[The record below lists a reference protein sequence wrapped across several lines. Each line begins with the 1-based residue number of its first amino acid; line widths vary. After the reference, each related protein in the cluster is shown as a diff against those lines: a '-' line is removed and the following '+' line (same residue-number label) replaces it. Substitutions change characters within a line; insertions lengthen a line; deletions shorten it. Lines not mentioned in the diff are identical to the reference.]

1 MTTLTERFNR
11 QASELEN
18 KLSKCSND
26 RLLQIHTAF
35 LELLREKETLNHQF
49 EEELIKARQELQ
61 LTVDRLRKIEED
73 QHTQLTESESTTNYL
88 ERRIHELDKVGV
100 RFDLRPFQS
109 TRVSSID

>member
-1 MTTLTERFNR
+1 MTTLTDRFNR

-18 KLSKCSND
+18 KLSTCSKIS
-26 RLLQIHTAF
+26 LLLIHIGSSVVSVSF
-35 LELLREKETLNHQF
+35 VERLREKETLNHQF

-100 RFDLRPFQS
+100 RVHGRL
-109 TRVSSID
+109 